1 MHHRDLWRV
10 QVRLLHAACKSL
22 RPHVLMSAAGRTGK
36 TQLCHTL
43 CVTTQM
49 PVDAGGGEGKVGAL
63 PLHGTPASLTCGFN
77 KLLTAFMSPQV
88 AYIDTENT
96 FRPDRLDAIAERFGL
111 DSEAVRD
118 NVRCCNLCVA
128 GDADQGVPKR
138 DIELCI
144 WLCTGNACA
153 RVHL

>member
-1 MHHRDLWRV
+1 MQGGRCALPP
-10 QVRLLHAACKSL
+10 AACCSDCD
-22 RPHVLMSAAGRTGK
+22 ACRTGK

-49 PVDAGGGEGKVGAL
+49 PLDAGGGEGKVSVSFAGMRC
-63 PLHGTPASLTCGFN
+63 SLQHTYTAGRVCG
-77 KLLTAFMSPQV
+77 QV

-118 NVRCCNLCVA
+118 NVRA
-128 GDADQGVPKR
+128 
-138 DIELCI
+138 
-144 WLCTGNACA
+144 ACSA
-153 RVHL
+153 RLAPTSIFCA

>member
-1 MHHRDLWRV
+1 M
-10 QVRLLHAACKSL
+10 VRISTGAKALDELLGGGIESKCITEIFGEFRCACCMPHASDCAPMCSCL
-22 RPHVLMSAAGRTGK
+22 SAGRTGK

-63 PLHGTPASLTCGFN
+63 SLPRHASNLSIGFN
-77 KLLTAFMSPQV
+77 KLLNPSMSPQV

-118 NVRCCNLCVA
+118 NVRCCNLCS
-128 GDADQGVPKR
+128 Q
-138 DIELCI
+138 
-144 WLCTGNACA
+144 
-153 RVHL
+153 